1 MRPPDGTIDRPGAA
15 GKLPALPRG
24 RGTDRGSPMS
34 ETAPAPLKR
43 TALFDL
49 HIELGAKMVPFA
61 GYEMPLQYR
70 GIIAEHLHARAKAVL
85 FDVSHMGQVRIEGD
99 GVDAL
104 ERLVVADIK
113 GMPAGKVRY
122 TLLTNERGGII
133 DDLMVTQG
141 GYYLLLVVNA
151 SRKHVDLAHLR
162 GNLDGCDVQLL
173 DDMAL
178 LALQGPA
185 ASAVLGRLAPASR
198 LMLFMTSET
207 LKIGDV
213 KCGISRT
220 GYTGEDGFEISCAA
234 ADADALA
241 RMLLAEPEV
250 APAGL
255 GARDTLRL
263 EAGLCLWGNDIDE
276 TTTPVEAGLSWAINR
291 RRREQG
297 GFPGDEIILRQLFE
311 GPARKRV
318 GIRLEGK
325 APARAGSRIHDRTG
339 ADIGVVTSGGYAPS
353 LGGPVAMGYV
363 DVSAAEPDTPVRL
376 IVRDKPLAGRVVR
389 MPFVETRYAK

>member
-1 MRPPDGTIDRPGAA
+1 
-15 GKLPALPRG
+15 
-24 RGTDRGSPMS
+24 MS
-34 ETAPAPLKR
+34 ETAPTPLQR

-49 HIELGAKMVPFA
+49 HVELGAKMVPFA

-70 GIIAEHLHARAKAVL
+70 GVIAEHLHARAKAVL
-85 FDVSHMGQVRIEGD
+85 FDVSHMGQVRVEGD

-104 ERLVVADIK
+104 ERLVVADLK

-151 SRKHVDLAHLR
+151 SRKHVDVAHLR
-162 GNLDGCDVQLL
+162 DNLDGCEVRLL
-173 DDMAL
+173 DDVAL

-213 KCGISRT
+213 KCAISRT
-220 GYTGEDGFEISCAA
+220 GYTGEDGFEIACAA
-234 ADADALA
+234 GEAEALS

-325 APARAGSRIHDRTG
+325 APARAGSVIEDERG
-339 ADIGVVTSGGYAPS
+339 ADIGLVTSGGYAPS
-353 LGGPVAMGYV
+353 VGGPVAMGYV
-363 DVSAAEPDTPVRL
+363 HASAAEPGTPVRL

>member
-1 MRPPDGTIDRPGAA
+1 MTEAA
-15 GKLPALPRG
+15 P
-24 RGTDRGSPMS
+24 T
-34 ETAPAPLKR
+34 PLMR

-49 HIELGAKMVPFA
+49 HVELGAKMVPFA

-70 GIIAEHLHARAKAVL
+70 GVIAEHLHARAKSVL
-85 FDVSHMGQVRIEGD
+85 FDVSHMGQVRVEGD

-104 ERLVVADIK
+104 ERLVVADLK

-122 TLLTNERGGII
+122 TLLTNELGGII

-151 SRKHVDLAHLR
+151 SRKHVDVAHLR
-162 GNLDGCDVQLL
+162 DNLDGCEVRLL
-173 DDMAL
+173 DDVAL

-213 KCGISRT
+213 KCAISRT

-234 ADADALA
+234 GDAEALA

-311 GPARKRV
+311 GPSRKRV

-325 APARAGSRIHDRTG
+325 APARAGSVIEDERG
-339 ADIGVVTSGGYAPS
+339 ADIGLVTSGGYAPS
-353 LGGPVAMGYV
+353 AADAWTYPMATGPPTEGA
-363 DVSAAEPDTPVRL
+363 
-376 IVRDKPLAGRVVR
+376 
-389 MPFVETRYAK
+389 

>member
-1 MRPPDGTIDRPGAA
+1 V
-15 GKLPALPRG
+15 
-24 RGTDRGSPMS
+24 
-34 ETAPAPLKR
+34 
-43 TALFDL
+43 
-49 HIELGAKMVPFA
+49 H
-61 GYEMPLQYR
+61 
-70 GIIAEHLHARAKAVL
+70 
-85 FDVSHMGQVRIEGD
+85 IEGD
-99 GVDAL
+99 GADAL
-104 ERLVVADIK
+104 DHLVVADTK

-133 DDLMVTQG
+133 DDLMITQG

-151 SRKHVDLAHLR
+151 SRKRLDLAHLR
-162 GNLDGCDVQLL
+162 GNLDGCHVQLL
-173 DDMAL
+173 DDIAL

-185 ASAVLGRLAPASR
+185 ASVVLGRLAPASK

-207 LKIGDV
+207 LKIGDI

-234 ADADALA
+234 SDAEALA
-241 RMLLAEPEV
+241 GMLLAEPEV

-276 TTTPVEAGLSWAINR
+276 TTTPVEAGLSWAISK

-325 APARAGSRIHDRTG
+325 APARAGSRIRDVRG
-339 ADIGVVTSGGYAPS
+339 GDIGVVTSGCYAPS
-353 LGGPVAMGYV
+353 AGGPVAMGYV
-363 DVSAAEPDTPVRL
+363 DASTAEPDTAVQL
-376 IVRDKPLAGRVVR
+376 IVRNRALPGRIVR
-389 MPFVETRYAK
+389 MPFIETRYAK

>member
-1 MRPPDGTIDRPGAA
+1 
-15 GKLPALPRG
+15 
-24 RGTDRGSPMS
+24 MS
-34 ETAPAPLKR
+34 ETDPAPLKR
-43 TALFDL
+43 TPLFDL
-49 HIELGAKMVPFA
+49 HVELGAKMVPFA
-61 GYEMPLQYR
+61 GYEMPLQYQ

-99 GVDAL
+99 GADAL
-104 ERLVVADIK
+104 EHLVVADIK

-151 SRKHVDLAHLR
+151 SRKHVDAAHLR
-162 GNLDGCDVQLL
+162 GNLDGCEVQLL
-173 DDMAL
+173 DDVAL

-207 LKIGDV
+207 LKIGDI

-220 GYTGEDGFEISCAA
+220 GYTGEDGFEIACAA
-234 ADADALA
+234 ADAEPLA

-263 EAGLCLWGNDIDE
+263 EAGLCLWGSDIDE
-276 TTTPVEAGLSWAINR
+276 TTTPVEACLGWAISR
-291 RRREQG
+291 RRREEG

-325 APARAGSRIHDRTG
+325 APARAGNRIRDRTG
-339 ADIGVVTSGGYAPS
+339 ADIGVVTSGCYAPS
-353 LGGPVAMGYV
+353 VGGPVAMGYV
-363 DVSAAEPDTPVRL
+363 DAPAAEPDTAVWL
-376 IVRDKPLAGRVVR
+376 IVRDKPLPGRVVR
-389 MPFVETRYAK
+389 MPFVTTHYAK

>member
-1 MRPPDGTIDRPGAA
+1 MT
-15 GKLPALPRG
+15 
-24 RGTDRGSPMS
+24 
-34 ETAPAPLKR
+34 ETAPTPLMR

-49 HIELGAKMVPFA
+49 HVELGAKMVPFA

-85 FDVSHMGQVRIEGD
+85 FDVSHMGQVRIDGD

-151 SRKHVDLAHLR
+151 SRKHVDVAHLR
-162 GNLDGCDVQLL
+162 RHLDGCDVRLL
-173 DDMAL
+173 DDVAL

-185 ASAVLGRLAPASR
+185 ASAVLGRLAPASK

-213 KCGISRT
+213 KCAISRT

-234 ADADALA
+234 GDAEALA

-297 GFPGDEIILRQLFE
+297 GFNGDEIILRQLFE

-325 APARAGSRIHDRTG
+325 APARAGSRIQDERG

-353 LGGPVAMGYV
+353 VGGPVAMGYI
-363 DVSAAEPDTPVRL
+363 DASAAEAGTPVQL
-376 IVRDKPLAGRVVR
+376 IVRDKPLPGRVAR

>member
-1 MRPPDGTIDRPGAA
+1 MDETGT
-15 GKLPALPRG
+15 
-24 RGTDRGSPMS
+24 
-34 ETAPAPLKR
+34 APLKR
-43 TALFDL
+43 TPLHDL
-49 HIELGAKMVPFA
+49 HVGLGAKMVPFA

-122 TLLTNERGGII
+122 TLLTNERGGIT
-133 DDLMVTQG
+133 DDLMITQG

-151 SRKHVDLAHLR
+151 SRKHLDFAYLR
-162 GNLDGCDVQLL
+162 GNLDGCHVQLL
-173 DDMAL
+173 DDVAL

-185 ASAVLGRLAPASR
+185 ASAVLGRLAPASK

-207 LKIGDV
+207 LKIGDI

-234 ADADALA
+234 ADAEALA

-276 TTTPVEAGLSWAINR
+276 TTTPVEAGLSWAISR

-297 GFPGDEIILRQLFE
+297 GFRGDEIILRQLFE
-311 GPARKRV
+311 GSARKRV

-325 APARAGSRIHDRTG
+325 APARAGSRIQDERG
-339 ADIGVVTSGGYAPS
+339 GDIGVVTSGCYAPS
-353 LGGPVAMGYV
+353 VGGPVAMGYV
-363 DVSAAEPDTPVRL
+363 DASTAEPDTAVQL
-376 IVRDKPLAGRVVR
+376 IVRNKALPGRIVR
-389 MPFVETRYAK
+389 MPFIETRYAK

>member
-1 MRPPDGTIDRPGAA
+1 
-15 GKLPALPRG
+15 
-24 RGTDRGSPMS
+24 MS
-34 ETAPAPLKR
+34 ETAAAPLKR

-49 HIELGAKMVPFA
+49 HVELGAKMVPFA

-85 FDVSHMGQVRIEGD
+85 FDVSHMGQVRIDGD
-99 GVDAL
+99 GADGL
-104 ERLVVADIK
+104 ERLVVADVA
-113 GMPAGKVRY
+113 GMPVGKVRY
-122 TLLTNERGGII
+122 TLFTNDQGGII

-141 GYYLLLVVNA
+141 GYYLMLVVNA
-151 SRKHVDLAHLR
+151 ARKHVDVAHLR
-162 GNLDGCDVQLL
+162 GNLAGCDVRLL
-173 DDMAL
+173 DDVAL

-213 KCGISRT
+213 KCAISRT

-234 ADADALA
+234 AEADVVA

-291 RRREQG
+291 RRREHG

-325 APARAGSRIHDRTG
+325 ALARAGSRIDDETG
-339 ADIGVVTSGGYAPS
+339 VGIGVVTSGGYAPS
-353 LGGPVAMGYV
+353 VGGPIAMGYV
-363 DVSAAEPDTPVRL
+363 DASAAEPGTPVRL
-376 IVRDKPLAGRVVR
+376 IVRDRPLAGRVAR